1 MGYKITDPAEMLV
14 QDTAGVIHPG
24 SMITGEIEAAGM
36 SIEEAADFADLT
48 RDTLTQ
54 VVSGNAPVTPEIAG
68 QLSLLFGA
76 EFAELLLRWQNR
88 HVTME

>member
-1 MGYKITDPAEMLV
+1 M
-14 QDTAGVIHPG
+14 IHPG

-68 QLSLLFGA
+68 QLSLCSEPNLPNFC
-76 EFAELLLRWQNR
+76 FAGRTATSPWNSDTDALD
-88 HVTME
+88 